1 MNYLEHG
8 VVEPRARTLI
18 RLADALAVPPDE
30 LFARFAKRLRE
41 QGLEEPGQT
50 RSVRPRRSLPR

>member
-1 MNYLEHG
+1 MSYLEHG

-18 RLADALAVPPDE
+18 RLADALAVPPGE

-50 RSVRPRRSLPR
+50 RSVRPR